1 MEGFETKDYSPNVE
15 EEIVI
20 DVDTPDKNGDLKEA
34 IHARVKD
41 ILKTHINSIYGVY
54 GLALA
59 LSNDI
64 LERKKKAL
72 LESEKSL
79 GLNFEYYRRRVL
91 TNNRLKRMHKPMKRR
106 GER

>member
-1 MEGFETKDYSPNVE
+1 MEGYETKDISPNVE

-20 DVDTPDKNGDLKEA
+20 DVDTPDENGDLKEA
-34 IHARVKD
+34 IHAKVKD
-41 ILKTHINSIYGVY
+41 ILKTHINPIYGVY

-72 LESEKSL
+72 LESNMAL
-79 GLNFEYYRRRVL
+79 GLRFNYYRRRVV
-91 TNNRLKRMHKPMKRR
+91 TNNRLKRMHKPMTRR